1 MKKKPDISTKAELRR
16 QAEVKLSKSKQKKA
30 ALPATEAE
38 TARLIHELEMQ
49 NEVLMQSRA
58 ELEAAYRQFSNLY
71 DFAPVGY
78 FTLARDG
85 TIHDA
90 NLAGANLLDLERG
103 KLIGRRFGVF
113 VSVESRPVFSAFLEK
128 LLSGE
133 EKESCELA
141 LLKIGNEPL
150 WVRLEATCFKDGQE
164 SRAVMMDITARKRA
178 EEALRHSE
186 EHLRNLAQRLPDAVY
201 TLELPTQKVTYF
213 NHDTFLG
220 YSRSELMADHS
231 ILSALHPED
240 SPAVLTKWKRIMN
253 GETLAPI
260 EYRVRNRAGDWEW
273 VQNRWVVQVRN
284 AEGSPTQIMIILSTI
299 TERKQAEELLRE
311 SEERYRDLV
320 EVSPNAILVQSEG
333 RLVFVN
339 PAAIKLLRAAHS
351 GQLIGKSMWEII
363 HPDYHQIARENI
375 QKLAEGQGVP
385 PQEGKFIRLDGS
397 SVDVEVIP
405 TRLIYQ
411 NLPAVQIIAQ
421 DITERKQVEE
431 SLRASEER
439 FYKVFEGSPA
449 AMIVS
454 NPAGEITLANAQ
466 ACNLLG
472 YTIEELTGMNIE
484 QLAPENLR
492 DQHAHHRATY
502 NQRPSA
508 RPMTGRNLIARHKD
522 STEFPVEI
530 GLTPLM
536 MGEST
541 FTLASIMDLTERKQA
556 EEALRYL
563 STHDALTGLYSRGF
577 MMEEMAR
584 LERGREFPVSIVMA
598 DVDHLKQTNDQQGHA
613 AGDALL
619 KHVAQA
625 LTAAFRAE
633 DVVARIGGDEF
644 AVLLPNTDA
653 AAAGVSLQR
662 VRQVIQEN
670 NAAHTVP
677 PIRLSLGVSTAEN
690 PAPLSNVLK
699 EADAN
704 MYREKRGRDTS

>member
-38 TARLIHELEMQ
+38 TQRLIHELEVHQIELEMQ
-49 NEVLMQSRA
+49 NEALMQSRA

-90 NLAGANLLDLERG
+90 NLAGANLLGLDRG
-103 KLIGRRFGVF
+103 KLIRRRFGVF

-128 LLSGE
+128 LKSGE
-133 EKESCELA
+133 EKETCELA

-164 SRAVMMDITARKRA
+164 SRAVMVDITVRKRA

-186 EHLRNLAQRLPDAVY
+186 EHFRNLAQGLPDAVY
-201 TLELPTQKVTYF
+201 TLELPAQKVTYF

-240 SPAVLTKWKRIMN
+240 TPAVLSKWKRIMN

-260 EYRVRNRAGDWEW
+260 EYRVRNKAGDWEW

-284 AEGSPTQIMIILSTI
+284 AEGTPTQIMIILTAI
-299 TERKQAEELLRE
+299 TERKQAEE
-311 SEERYRDLV
+311 
-320 EVSPNAILVQSEG
+320 Q
-333 RLVFVN
+333 
-339 PAAIKLLRAAHS
+339 
-351 GQLIGKSMWEII
+351 
-363 HPDYHQIARENI
+363 
-375 QKLAEGQGVP
+375 
-385 PQEGKFIRLDGS
+385 
-397 SVDVEVIP
+397 
-405 TRLIYQ
+405 
-411 NLPAVQIIAQ
+411 
-421 DITERKQVEE
+421 
-431 SLRASEER
+431 
-439 FYKVFEGSPA
+439 
-449 AMIVS
+449 
-454 NPAGEITLANAQ
+454 
-466 ACNLLG
+466 
-472 YTIEELTGMNIE
+472 
-484 QLAPENLR
+484 
-492 DQHAHHRATY
+492 
-502 NQRPSA
+502 
-508 RPMTGRNLIARHKD
+508 
-522 STEFPVEI
+522 
-530 GLTPLM
+530 
-536 MGEST
+536 
-541 FTLASIMDLTERKQA
+541 
-556 EEALRYL
+556 LRYL

-577 MMEEMAR
+577 FMEEMAR

-598 DVDHLKQTNDQQGHA
+598 DVDHLKETNDQQGHA

-662 VRQVIQEN
+662 VRQVIREN
-670 NAAHTVP
+670 NAAHIGT

-690 PAPLSNVLK
+690 LAPLSNVLK